1 MFFFFFCHS
10 GTASPHPSSS
20 APTKRDHH
28 GQSSELVELCKRY
41 KLSDNDINKEVSD
54 EHIDE
59 IYPQL
64 EKWEL
69 VAHHLGLSG
78 PDIEAIEHKAQRDV
92 RLMRLYTLQEWKSKG
107 TLNGTAVYR
116 VLLEALLKSGSSN
129 SAVQVCGL
137 LQQSASKSCRVA

>member
-1 MFFFFFCHS
+1 M
-10 GTASPHPSSS
+10 
-20 APTKRDHH
+20 
-28 GQSSELVELCKRY
+28 ELCKRY
-41 KLSDNDINKEVSD
+41 KLSVDNIDKEVSN

-64 EKWEL
+64 ERWEL

-92 RLMRLYTLQEWKSKG
+92 RLRRLYMLQEWKSKG
-107 TLNGTAVYR
+107 TLDGTAMYR

-129 SAVQVCGL
+129 SAVKVCRL
-137 LQQSASKSCRVA
+137 LQQSTSESCLVA

>member
-1 MFFFFFCHS
+1 MRDKN
-10 GTASPHPSSS
+10 AQPSRL
-20 APTKRDHH
+20 A
-28 GQSSELVELCKRY
+28 ELCKRY
-41 KLSDNDINKEVSD
+41 KLSNDDIDKEVSSH
-54 EHIDE
+54 HINV

-107 TLNGTAVYR
+107 TLDGTAVYR

-129 SAVQVCGL
+129 SAVQVCRL
-137 LQQSASKSCRVA
+137 LQESSPTNNSCSIY